1 MYTESDIQLQ
11 SRRIESISLRQNMEL
26 KIRLHIAY
34 VMFSV
39 LHVMF
44 YTSVIVVMSIIK
56 NRSQGQACFTNLQ
69 WPLLLTALR
78 RFQSTGLLL

>member
-11 SRRIESISLRQNMEL
+11 SRRIDSISLRQNMEL

-44 YTSVIVVMSIIK
+44 YTSVIVASPA
-56 NRSQGQACFTNLQ
+56 NCFLSSDNG
-69 WPLLLTALR
+69 
-78 RFQSTGLLL
+78 FFNV